1 MSEAAVANQSD
12 SRDTEYKV
20 FDRVTKALSS
30 SMEKALDDKDYLEA
44 LDSNRRLWQALEVDV
59 SSNDNVLPD
68 ELKAKI
74 ISLAI
79 WVDKHSAKVT
89 RGEAKLQ
96 PLITVNQAIMEGLAA

>member
-1 MSEAAVANQSD
+1 MSETTTAQQSG
-12 SRDTEYKV
+12 SRGTEYKV
-20 FDRVTKALSS
+20 FHRVTKALSS
-30 SMEKALDDKDYLEA
+30 SMDKALDDKEYLEA

-89 RGEAKLQ
+89 RGEANIQ